1 MKRLQ
6 RRQEVAGLMVRR
18 VCPRL
23 PWATWVLV
31 ESLETDA
38 SQVVALWARCPMAGF
53 VRARPWTVWRVG
65 TAQAA
70 REARARATAFLSR
83 STCAALPCL
92 HPRPQ
97 PAATAW
103 ELWSIAVRPLA
114 AEAVSAHWLVAEAQP
129 EEAALALDFS
139 PMLAPPV
146 KAWVLLPEVA
156 ATELSSMPER
166 PTEEL
171 ALDWRRLVATAA
183 VDERLEEPASARAG
197 AEVAVFQDLLHV
209 PLQEAEVPA
218 PNPFH
223 RQRPYPCASCRLSRP
238 TGAPT

>member
-1 MKRLQ
+1 
-6 RRQEVAGLMVRR
+6 
-18 VCPRL
+18 
-23 PWATWVLV
+23 
-31 ESLETDA
+31 
-38 SQVVALWARCPMAGF
+38 MAGF
-53 VRARPWTVWRVG
+53 VRARPWMVWRVE
-65 TAQAA
+65 TAQVA

-103 ELWSIAVRPLA
+103 EPWSTAARPLEA
-114 AEAVSAHWLVAEAQP
+114 AAVSAPWWVAQTRP

-139 PMLAPPV
+139 PMLALLV
-146 KAWVLLPEVA
+146 KARVLLPEVA

-171 ALDWRRLVATAA
+171 ALDWQRLVATAA
-183 VDERLEEPASARAG
+183 VDERPEEPASARAG
-197 AEVAVFQDLLHV
+197 AEVAVCQDLLHE
-209 PLQEAEVPA
+209 PQQEAEVPA

-223 RQRPYPCASCRLSRP
+223 RQRQCPCASCRLSRP